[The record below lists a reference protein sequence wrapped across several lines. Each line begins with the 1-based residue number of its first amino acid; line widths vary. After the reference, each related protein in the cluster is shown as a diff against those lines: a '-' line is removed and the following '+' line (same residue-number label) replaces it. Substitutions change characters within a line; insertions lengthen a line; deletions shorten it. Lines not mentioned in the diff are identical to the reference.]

1 MTNRN
6 TNTNR
11 IGPRMEAAIQFVA
24 LNPGCR
30 KIDVA
35 KVVGPNGSLRYGY
48 RTVDRCIARGLVRAE
63 RRPDGRYILKA

>member
-1 MTNRN
+1 MTKQHS
-6 TNTNR
+6 NTNR
-11 IGPRMEAAIQFVA
+11 IGPRMEAAIHYVT

-63 RRPDGRYILKA
+63 RRPDGRYALTA